1 MTDSKAQAVY
11 PNIDASIGRVEH
23 VQGTPFVIVPHGCEL
38 KTFPELREHPAR
50 VQQAVVVT
58 SATSFLNYFNR
69 FANSDSTIFV
79 DIEKAKIHGVI
90 DYHVA
95 QTIDDFDD
103 TVPQYCTHTVTY
115 PCPLTPEAKKW
126 FDNNKVQ
133 MNQTDFAQ
141 FIEDGLLEII
151 EPSGSEMLEIASTLQ
166 AKNQV
171 NFRSGIRL
179 DNGQA
184 QMTYEESIQGSAGI
198 SGNVNIPQKI
208 AIALRIFRGDD
219 AAYRIEA
226 NFRYRIKEGKL
237 TMWYEL
243 IRPHIAR
250 EDAVK
255 QIIETIKNSMKQ
267 GDIIEAIV

>member
-11 PNIDASIGRVEH
+11 PNIDASIGRVEY
-23 VQGTPFVIVPHGCEL
+23 VQDTPFVIVPHGCEL
-38 KTFPELREHPAR
+38 KTFPELREHPVH
-50 VQQAVVVT
+50 VQAAVTVT
-58 SATSFLNYFNR
+58 SAAAFLLYFNR
-69 FANSDSTIFV
+69 FANPNSTILV

-90 DYHVA
+90 DYHIANTDNVL
-95 QTIDDFDD
+95 
-103 TVPQYCTHTVTY
+103 PQHGKHTVTY
-115 PCPLTPEAKKW
+115 PCPLTPEAQKW
-126 FDNNKVQ
+126 FDKNKIQ

-141 FIEDGLLEII
+141 FIEDGLLEIM

-184 QMTYEESIQGSAGI
+184 QMTYEESIQGSAGV

-208 AIALRIFRGDD
+208 ALALRIFRGDD

-255 QIIETIKNSMKQ
+255 QIIETIKNGITQ
-267 GDIIEAIV
+267 GHIIEAIT